1 MEVIIENIDL
11 LLPKKVPKHGK
22 VSGINKNRE
31 AIRVI
36 IPNENTKLSLMVSEP
51 SEVLVRNVTLDGKI
65 LGLSK
70 FRGEKIYIV
79 DQNIKDLEKETGM
92 TPLFDDD
99 GEDHRK
105 AYKRLLETC
114 EKDNLDPADLLNKI
128 IKNYENGEEKWMNLF
143 LSNMLFTY

>member
-22 VSGINKNRE
+22 VSGINKTRE

-51 SEVLVRNVTLDGKI
+51 SEVLVRNVTSDGKI
-65 LGLSK
+65 LGLAK

-92 TPLFDDD
+92 EPLFVD
-99 GEDHRK
+99 EDEISK
-105 AYKRLLETC
+105 KTYKRLLEAC
-114 EKDNLDPADLLNKI
+114 EKDNLDPADLLDKL
-128 IKNYENGEEKWMNLF
+128 IKNYEKGVDKWMN
-143 LSNMLFTY
+143 

>member
-51 SEVLVRNVTLDGKI
+51 SEVLVRNVTPDGKI

-70 FRGEKIYIV
+70 FRGEKIYLV
-79 DQNIKDLEKETGM
+79 DQNIKDLEKETGI

-114 EKDNLDPADLLNKI
+114 EKHNLDPADLLNKM
-128 IKNYENGEEKWMNLF
+128 IKNYEKGEEK
-143 LSNMLFTY
+143 